1 MKRIIDIFFAIIFLL
16 LFSPFIIVISLVIFF
31 TIGPPV
37 IFKQT
42 RPGLKK
48 SPFIFYKFRT
58 MINDEKNSLR
68 SDYDRI
74 TKLGKYLRYTSLD
87 ELPSFWNVLIGDM
100 SIVGPR
106 PLLTKYLQLYSP
118 EQSRRHEVRPGI
130 TGLAQINGRNQISW
144 EEKFKLDIWYVD
156 HHSFYL
162 DFKII
167 LLTIFKVIKLEGIN
181 SSKNEIM
188 KEFRGELYNETKK

>member
-1 MKRIIDIFFAIIFLL
+1 
-16 LFSPFIIVISLVIFF
+16 
-31 TIGPPV
+31 
-37 IFKQT
+37 
-42 RPGLKK
+42 
-48 SPFIFYKFRT
+48 